1 MFVRLVGPI
10 RIVAWTIVSM
20 AIIPP
25 AVRQRTLSVDTH
37 SHTVVVHSQNS
48 ASVFE
53 RRVRIRSSMK
63 RIRHYPKLVLIT
75 DLWTIE
81 RKLKVQN
88 DE

>member
-10 RIVAWTIVSM
+10 RIAAWTIVSM
-20 AIIPP
+20 AIISP